1 MRITNLILDQFRSYN
16 KLEVTFDSQSNVHL
30 FLGPNAAGKTNILE
44 AISLLSL
51 TKSCQGAD
59 EVDLMQWGTEYYRVR
74 ANVLGDDETDGT
86 LEVVSQIAPRKKKA
100 CFRNDVQVSVGGMVG
115 ALPIVLFLP
124 QDLSLFTGSPL
135 HRRRFIDQL
144 LCQVSPEYLVKFSQY
159 QKILKQRNG
168 LLRKIADGS
177 AKSGYLSVWDE
188 QLAECGAFVT
198 VKRLELI
205 EMLQCTL
212 AEELLSLGE
221 KWKEVEIVYDR
232 KGEKRD
238 QADIQKE
245 LVERLEHYRERDI
258 ILQST
263 SLGPHREDW
272 HIDIDGRNLPTFAS
286 RGQQRTT
293 VIALLFLQVSYLELR
308 RGERP
313 VVLLDDVFSELDDS
327 HQSALLHCFS
337 DHQVII
343 TTTHIPSELHGAQVW
358 EVERGKVSSRESS
371 RMECA
376 VRS

>member
-1 MRITNLILDQFRSYN
+1 MRLTHLTLEQFRSYSR
-16 KLEVTFDSQSNVHL
+16 LEITFDSQNNVHL
-30 FLGPNAAGKTNILE
+30 LLGPNAAGKTNILE

-74 ANVLGDDETDGT
+74 ANVFGDDGTEGT
-86 LEVVSQIAPRKKKA
+86 LEVASQLTPRKKKA
-100 CFRNDVQVSVGGMVG
+100 CFRNDVQVPVGGMVG
-115 ALPIVLFLP
+115 SLPIVLFLP

-144 LCQVSPEYLVKFSQY
+144 LCQVSPEYLVGLSRY

-168 LLRKIADGS
+168 LLKKIADGS
-177 AKSGYLSVWDE
+177 AKSGDLSVWDE
-188 QLAECGAFVT
+188 QLAERGAFVT

-212 AEELLSLGE
+212 AEELTALGE
-221 KWKEVEIVYDR
+221 QWKEVEIVYDR

-245 LVERLEHYRERDI
+245 LVGLLEHYRERDI

-293 VIALLFLQVSYLELR
+293 VIALLFLQVSYLELS

-313 VVLLDDVFSELDDS
+313 IVLLDDVFSELDDL
-327 HQSALLHCFS
+327 HQSALLHCFA

-343 TTTHIPSELHGAQVW
+343 TTTHIPPELHGAQVW
-358 EVERGKVSSRESS
+358 EVEEGQVSSRE
-371 RMECA
+371 RVRLERT